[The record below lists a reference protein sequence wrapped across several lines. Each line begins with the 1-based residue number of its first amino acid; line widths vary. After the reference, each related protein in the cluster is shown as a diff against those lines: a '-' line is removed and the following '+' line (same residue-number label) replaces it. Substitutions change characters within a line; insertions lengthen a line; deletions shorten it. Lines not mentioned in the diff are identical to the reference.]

1 MKKEIRGMEA
11 VRYAEVQG
19 ITFDDDEDFL
29 LRAEGAR
36 LGRPATSADLDDLF
50 EEKLGD
56 CYDRTNLLPGEK
68 NFSFLV
74 ERYGDG
80 WIYVA
85 VEGNLPQEE
94 EREVLRL
101 FRCLLREE
109 EPYWGGSILDL
120 VTIYGSKLRNT
131 GFPSD
136 ASLNLLFHAA
146 LRLVEQGELEAVM
159 DRSPLPEDGVKS
171 YGNRRFFVPP
181 DAEISLSGALCDRC
195 HEEFRY
201 SSPSLHQEC
210 AGRLR
215 TVLGKMTGK
224 PYRRKL

>member
-11 VRYAEVQG
+11 LRYAEEHNL
-19 ITFDDDEDFL
+19 IFDDDEDFL

-36 LGRPATSADLDDLF
+36 LGRPATANDLDYLF
-50 EEKLGD
+50 EENLGD
-56 CYDRTNLLPGEK
+56 CYDRTDLLPGEK
-68 NFSFLV
+68 NFKFLI

-85 VEGNLPQEE
+85 LEGNHPDEE

-101 FRCLLREE
+101 FRGLLKEK
-109 EPYWGGSILDL
+109 EPDSGGNLMDL

-146 LRLVEQGELEAVM
+146 LRLVERGELEAVM
-159 DRSPLPEDGVKS
+159 DRSSLPKDGKKS
-171 YGNRRFFVPP
+171 YGNRRFFVPA
-181 DAEISLSGALCDRC
+181 DGKISLSGVLCDRC
-195 HEEFRY
+195 QDEFSY
-201 SSPSLHQEC
+201 WSPSLHREC
-210 AGRLR
+210 AARLR
-215 TVLGKMTGK
+215 NILRKVIGKS
-224 PYRRKL
+224 